1 MQNFTFI
8 LLVLYSLWSVTSVR
22 LRRGS
27 RAYFRIE
34 CCIGGESMAASRVN
48 LFHTPPTNVE
58 HEAGQ
63 AANTIFQA
71 FCTTSLEIKPRLP
84 APVARAQPTVPHRLH
99 ETIVKSIQC
108 QLYNSIYHIFWA
120 VSVLSARTQVL
131 QNQNF
136 LHNKE
141 GKKFSKILT
150 GT

>member
-1 MQNFTFI
+1 MHKRPKTNKEFYCYTYASHEQPNGKQDKWCLMQNFTFI

-108 QLYNSIYHIFWA
+108 QLYNSIYHIF
-120 VSVLSARTQVL
+120 
-131 QNQNF
+131 
-136 LHNKE
+136 
-141 GKKFSKILT
+141 
-150 GT
+150 